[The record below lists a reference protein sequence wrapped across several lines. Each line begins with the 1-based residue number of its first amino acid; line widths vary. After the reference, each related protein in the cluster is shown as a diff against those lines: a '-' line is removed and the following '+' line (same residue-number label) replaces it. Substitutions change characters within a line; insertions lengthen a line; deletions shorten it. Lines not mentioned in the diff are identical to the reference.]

1 MRDFQNVQLRIGTA
15 GAKIA
20 AVRAWMRNDCI
31 EAHNVYR
38 NGGKLNLEAKLRYK
52 RNCAMAMRLLTE
64 AVDTLYEMM
73 GAGGIY
79 DHNAM
84 QRIYRDQHAAL
95 GHFSFS
101 CDAQLAPWAQV
112 SLGGEYKSPTL

>member
-1 MRDFQNVQLRIGTA
+1 
-15 GAKIA
+15 
-20 AVRAWMRNDCI
+20 
-31 EAHNVYR
+31 
-38 NGGKLNLEAKLRYK
+38 
-52 RNCAMAMRLLTE
+52 MAMKFLTE

-79 DHNAM
+79 DSSAM

-101 CDAQLAPWAQV
+101 ADAQLAPWAQV
-112 SLGGEYKSPTL
+112 ALGGEYKSATL